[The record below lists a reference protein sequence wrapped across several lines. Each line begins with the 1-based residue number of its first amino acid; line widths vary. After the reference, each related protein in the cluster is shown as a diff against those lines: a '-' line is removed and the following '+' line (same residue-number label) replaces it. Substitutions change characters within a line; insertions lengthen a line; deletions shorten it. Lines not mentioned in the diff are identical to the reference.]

1 MAARETRDT
10 APDVQETGNLFVLYR
25 PKVEHEAAASQEDIE
40 RLHVVLR
47 PKSRALW
54 RLLVVGAKRLP
65 DLRSHER
72 NWGFVDRVLRQPE
85 EVREFFAAQNYET
98 KTRGTRHLAPAR
110 PAGEGVYALVRRSG
124 QMHLA
129 CRLELPEAPGP
140 VQEALGIPA
149 EAVYALSIKNPEAP
163 GAALLG
169 DGKARW
175 PKRLQAGFK
184 GRRYEGESA
193 APLDHEGVEFL
204 LTGVEARVGAALS
217 STIEAEDETSQ
228 SSDLLKLLGTR
239 RERTATE
246 PLIESLWA

>member
-1 MAARETRDT
+1 MAARKKPDA
-10 APDVQETGNLFVLYR
+10 APDVQETGDLFVLYR
-25 PKVEHEAAASQEDIE
+25 PKVEHEAASSLDDVE

-54 RLLVVGAKRLP
+54 RLLVLGAKRLP

-85 EVREFFAAQNYET
+85 EVREFFAAQTYET

-110 PAGEGVYALVRRSG
+110 PAGEGVYALARRG
-124 QMHLA
+124 AQMHLA
-129 CRLELPEAPGP
+129 YRLELPEAPGP
-140 VQEALGIPA
+140 VQEALGIRA
-149 EAVYALSIKNPEAP
+149 EAVYALSIKNPEVP

-169 DGKARW
+169 DGKAHL
-175 PKRLQAGFK
+175 PKGLQAGFR

-217 STIEAEDETSQ
+217 GTLDAEDETLH

-246 PLIESLWA
+246 PLIEGLWA